1 MSEAPPFFTRY
12 GFSDL
17 DPTGHRLAIS
27 PYPWICRAGALRAT
41 IVASAIDILGGVCT
55 REIAGA
61 DATFTSDLSLRIPS
75 PGTPERIEAVGS
87 RLREGRRLVTTG
99 VMLES
104 GGHAWG
110 YGETTFSRIARA
122 PKDAPPLEKLA
133 TPTPLPSHPLE
144 QDLAEEVGVELL
156 DATQGQVR
164 IVLRPSLLNP
174 EGVMQGALV
183 ALAVECG
190 ALACA
195 EEALGRAQAVSE
207 LDLRYLAAA
216 SRGPVESETR
226 WIGRPGDRMLR
237 VVLRDVGRDDRVTT
251 TALVRLVDARA

>member
-1 MSEAPPFFTRY
+1 M
-12 GFSDL
+12 
-17 DPTGHRLAIS
+17 
-27 PYPWICRAGALRAT
+27 
-41 IVASAIDILGGVCT
+41 
-55 REIAGA
+55 
-61 DATFTSDLSLRIPS
+61 
-75 PGTPERIEAVGS
+75 
-87 RLREGRRLVTTG
+87 TTG
-99 VMLES
+99 VTLDS

-122 PKDAPPLEKLA
+122 PEDAPPLEKLA
-133 TPTPLPSHPLE
+133 TPTPLPSNPLE
-144 QDLAEEVGVELL
+144 QNLAEEVGVELL
-156 DATQGQVR
+156 DATHGQVR
-164 IVLRPSLLNP
+164 IALRPALLNP

-207 LDLRYLAAA
+207 LDLRYLASA
-216 SRGPVESETR
+216 SRGPVESETH